1 MTLTFQGYDLCNI
14 TVGLVLLS
22 YLQIG
27 AHVLVVIILR
37 YVLEET
43 AQHVHVDNRDNTG
56 RSAFMKACETG
67 RREVVDYLLGKSASV
82 NVKDLRHRTPLHVA
96 CENGHEDIVKIL
108 LDREANLDI
117 QDCYTGAEL
126 CFLIRGKD
134 KSEYPSQFQLLFDLP
149 GCCQSWNFFRFQV
162 L

>member
-1 MTLTFQGYDLCNI
+1 MTLIFQGYDLCNI
-14 TVGLVLLS
+14 TVGFVLLS
-22 YLQIG
+22 YLQIR
-27 AHVLVVIILR
+27 AHILVVFILR

-43 AQHVHVDNRDNTG
+43 TQHVHVDNRDNTG
-56 RSAFMKACETG
+56 RSAFMKACETR
-67 RREVVDYLLGKSASV
+67 RREVVDYLLGKGASV
-82 NVKDLRHRTPLHVA
+82 NVEDLHHRTPLHVA

-134 KSEYPSQFQLLFDLP
+134 KGEYPSQFQLFILSSRLLPIVELFIP
-149 GCCQSWNFFRFQV
+149 
-162 L
+162 